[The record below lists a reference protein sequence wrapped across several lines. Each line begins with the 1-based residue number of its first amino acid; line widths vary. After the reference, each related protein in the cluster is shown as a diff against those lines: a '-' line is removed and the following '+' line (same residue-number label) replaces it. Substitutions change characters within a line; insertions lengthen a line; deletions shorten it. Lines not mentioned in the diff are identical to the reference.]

1 MQITTILVALGTLGG
16 LTLLLAVLLH
26 MASRRLWVE
35 EDPRIDMVETMLPH
49 NNCGACGYA
58 GCRAFAEAL
67 VKGDAE
73 PAGCTVAV
81 ADEKDDIAAFLGVEV
96 GTERRRVARLACAGG
111 SNVARWRANYVGQ
124 QACSAAAQVAGG
136 GKQCSW
142 GCLGFGDC
150 MAVCDFNAIHMNKH
164 DLPVVNAAD
173 CTACGDCVE
182 ACPKDL
188 FSLQSV
194 DHKLWVKCKN
204 QEQGDE
210 ILAGCEVAC
219 TGCGLCA
226 LDAPDKTIVMENA
239 LPRIAD
245 NRLAMYPDNEIR
257 QAIDRCPTGAIV
269 WLTGDDHEV
278 TGSRVHRTLRQSPLP
293 ARSD

>member
-1 MQITTILVALGTLGG
+1 MQIATIMVALGTLGG
-16 LTLLLAVLLH
+16 LTVLLAFILH
-26 MASRRLWVE
+26 IASRHLWVD
-35 EDPRIDMVETMLPH
+35 EDPRIGTVESMLPL

-67 VKGDAE
+67 VQGEAE
-73 PAGCTVAV
+73 PAGCTVAI
-81 ADEKDDIAAFLGVEV
+81 AAEKDQIATYLGVEV
-96 GTERRRVARLACAGG
+96 GTQQRRVARLACAGG

-124 QACSAAAQVAGG
+124 PSCAAAAQVAGG

-150 MAVCDFNAIHMNKH
+150 MEVCDFDAIHMNKH
-164 DLPVVNAAD
+164 DLPVVSGAD

-188 FSLQSV
+188 FSLQPV

-204 QEQGDE
+204 QEQGEE
-210 ILAGCEVAC
+210 ILTGCEVAC

-226 LDAPDKTIVMENA
+226 VDAPAGTVVMENA
-239 LPRIAD
+239 LPRID
-245 NRLAMYPDNEIR
+245 NKRLIAYPEDEAR
-257 QAIDRCPTGAIV
+257 HAIDRCPTGAIV
-269 WLTGDDHEV
+269 WVTDDHSEM
-278 TGSRVHRTLRQSPLP
+278 TGSRVRKTLRQSPLP